1 MYYLYKKSKSSE
13 LPKFHYMF
21 KSFEE
26 FYKIANLL
34 EVPLIGSYYIQIKSD
49 SYKDIMNF
57 LNIEHTYSAL
67 VVYIEMSES
76 LLEYV
81 ALQKPQVSMLDS
93 KSNFEVFKE
102 LIEKYRILFDKNCI
116 RLMYSAI
123 GHSYADMDEA
133 LELLQKTYP
142 NTKITKNELNKL
154 FVIDDTVYPRSVC
167 IMYIRMD
174 RWRQARL
181 RKCIDYFGNDLV
193 LYSMRKTTRK
203 LLDEKIKYLKTGRGS
218 YLARTLPAMNIV
230 KLAMALDYERRGF
243 MDVTTILNL
252 YEKGETINDFVQ
264 KRTVSFADEKHYVD

>member
-1 MYYLYKKSKSSE
+1 
-13 LPKFHYMF
+13 MF
-21 KSFEE
+21 TTFDE
-26 FYKIANLL
+26 FYPIANLL

-49 SYKDIMNF
+49 SYKDIMSF
-57 LNIEHTYSAL
+57 LNVEHNYSML
-67 VVYIEMSES
+67 VIYIEVSES
-76 LLEYV
+76 LLEYI

-116 RLMYSAI
+116 QTMYSAI

-133 LELLQKTYP
+133 LELLQKTFP
-142 NTKITKNELNKL
+142 NTTITRNELNKL

-174 RWRQARL
+174 RWRKARL
-181 RKCIDYFGNDLV
+181 KKCIEYFGNDLV

-203 LLDEKIKYLKTGRGS
+203 LLDEKIKYLKTGKGS
-218 YLARTLPAMNIV
+218 YLIKTLPTMNIV

-243 MDVTTILNL
+243 MDITTILNL
-252 YEKGETINDFVQ
+252 YEKGETVNDFIQ
-264 KRTVSFADEKHYVD
+264 ERALSFADEKHYVD